1 MGLTSKKKVIAINA
15 FFVAALFGLVS
26 LNKEVLRPLVKNSEI
41 LKILTGCFPNF
52 IASFLISL
60 LFISAVLIRKP
71 IRGRTIVYLSSVVI
85 FVVLL
90 IEELKP
96 MWGASSH
103 YDPYDI
109 IASGIGS
116 LSAIAVFE
124 LFNLLRKK
132 KD

>member
-1 MGLTSKKKVIAINA
+1 MGLNSKKKVIAINA
-15 FFVAALFGLVS
+15 FLIAALFGLVS
-26 LNKEVLRPLVKNSEI
+26 LNKEVLRPTLKKSDI

-52 IASFLISL
+52 IAAFLISL

-71 IRGRTIVYLSSVVI
+71 KRGRIIVYLSSAVVF
-85 FVVLL
+85 FVLM
-90 IEELKP
+90 IEELRP

-109 IASGIGS
+109 VASGIGS

-124 LFNLLRKK
+124 LFNFLRKK
-132 KD
+132 RD